1 MMRLLVVAGLIGALA
16 IPAAAQ
22 GAVLEKGAGAT
33 CSSGVGTWN
42 FVNNKTEGAAAEAS
56 RCSSTPRSSV

>member
-22 GAVLEKGAGAT
+22 GAVLEGGAGRD
-33 CSSGVGTWN
+33 VL
-42 FVNNKTEGAAAEAS
+42 VRRRYVELREQQD
-56 RCSSTPRSSV
+56 